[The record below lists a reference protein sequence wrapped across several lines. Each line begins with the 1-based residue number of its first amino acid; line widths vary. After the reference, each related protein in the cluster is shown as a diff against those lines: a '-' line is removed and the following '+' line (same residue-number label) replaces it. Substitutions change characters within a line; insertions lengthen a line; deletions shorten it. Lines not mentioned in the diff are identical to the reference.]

1 MNDERI
7 KYFIS
12 EIINEYRIGIIKKSK
27 AIKDIMSLGF
37 TKKHARSL
45 LEEYE

>member
-7 KYFIS
+7 EYFIS
-12 EIINEYRIGIIKKSK
+12 VVIDEYRIGLITKSK
-27 AIKDIMSLGF
+27 AIKDIMSFGF

-45 LEEYE
+45 LEGK